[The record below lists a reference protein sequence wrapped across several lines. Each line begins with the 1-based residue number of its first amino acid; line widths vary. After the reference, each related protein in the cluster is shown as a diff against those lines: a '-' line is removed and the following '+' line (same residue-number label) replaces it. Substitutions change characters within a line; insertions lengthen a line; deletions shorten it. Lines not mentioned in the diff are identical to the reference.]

1 MDDVEAYEER
11 MERQGVVRTTQVRD
25 KNHLLP
31 TYIPETVR
39 ELYGRSTK
47 AKPLPIQKVTP
58 DAGSVTI
65 WGEIFALDSK
75 LTRDKSKKIY
85 NIQITDYTGSMSL
98 KLIDDVSQCR
108 GLDTLKVGKT
118 ILVRGEIDYDKY
130 DRENVLRVRGLAT
143 AEQIK
148 VVDQAATKRVELH
161 LHTNM
166 SSMDGMT
173 PAGDLIARA
182 HEWGHPAVAI
192 TDHGVAQA
200 FPDAMNAVNKIRK
213 NGGDI
218 KVIYGV
224 EAYFVNDMV
233 PAVTG
238 ESEHLLSDEF
248 ISFDIETTGL
258 SPNKDRITEIGAVRL
273 KNGEIIESFNTFV
286 NPEMK
291 IPPKITELTGITD
304 QMVADAPSEEEAIRA
319 FYQFCGE
326 DAVLVAHNA
335 EFDTSFIRIAAQ
347 RHGMEFSY
355 AYIDSLPMCRS
366 MLKDIKN
373 CKLDTV
379 AKYLKLDPFNHHR
392 ASDDATVLAKIFA
405 VLLTRLKEDTGIQSV
420 MEINTALTGGD
431 VKKIRPYHQIILVK
445 NAVGLKNLYKL
456 ISFSHLD
463 YFYKTPRIPKSVL
476 IQYREGLLIGSACES
491 GELFRAI
498 FSGQPWN
505 TLCEIASFYDYLE
518 IQPLGNNEFMIRN
531 GMVPDRGKTK
541 RV

>member
-1 MDDVEAYEER
+1 M
-11 MERQGVVRTTQVRD
+11 
-25 KNHLLP
+25 
-31 TYIPETVR
+31 
-39 ELYGRSTK
+39 
-47 AKPLPIQKVTP
+47 
-58 DAGSVTI
+58 
-65 WGEIFALDSK
+65 
-75 LTRDKSKKIY
+75 
-85 NIQITDYTGSMSL
+85 
-98 KLIDDVSQCR
+98 
-108 GLDTLKVGKT
+108 
-118 ILVRGEIDYDKY
+118 
-130 DRENVLRVRGLAT
+130 
-143 AEQIK
+143 
-148 VVDQAATKRVELH
+148 
-161 LHTNM
+161 
-166 SSMDGMT
+166 
-173 PAGDLIARA
+173 
-182 HEWGHPAVAI
+182 
-192 TDHGVAQA
+192 
-200 FPDAMNAVNKIRK
+200 
-213 NGGDI
+213 
-218 KVIYGV
+218 IYGV

-405 VLLTRLKEDTGIQSV
+405 VLLTRLKEDTEFKASWK
-420 MEINTALTGGD
+420 LT
-431 VKKIRPYHQIILVK
+431 
-445 NAVGLKNLYKL
+445 
-456 ISFSHLD
+456 
-463 YFYKTPRIPKSVL
+463 
-476 IQYREGLLIGSACES
+476 
-491 GELFRAI
+491 
-498 FSGQPWN
+498 
-505 TLCEIASFYDYLE
+505 
-518 IQPLGNNEFMIRN
+518 PL
-531 GMVPDRGKTK
+531 
-541 RV
+541 